1 MAGCQRDTARE
12 WRYTPAVSR
21 RWWVARFY
29 HHNGFYYGSGPDISV
44 VLLGFGFGLGG
55 NWKSMASLFL
65 FCWYFKYGSEK
76 VTACLAAMLHDA
88 V

>member
-44 VLLGFGFGLGG
+44 VLLGFGFGLGEIG
-55 NWKSMASLFL
+55 NQWRLF
-65 FCWYFKYGSEK
+65 FFFAGTSNM
-76 VTACLAAMLHDA
+76 VPRR
-88 V
+88 